1 MVQIGVDLAGK
12 PPTPPLGV
20 GLLLDG
26 LPLHLTAG
34 AAAEYVSKCRVVLRS
49 LGTEEPMLRL
59 KLMTGQLLASADTSV
74 GLDTELTEPIAA
86 LAEDIGT
93 ELARAYAFAAWCIAS
108 QAPEHTNA
116 RVEKAQEILDIA
128 ELNHDDAL
136 TPLGYSILL
145 TGLLEQG
152 EIRSLDI
159 ELMNRRNA
167 RLTTDQSFGSD
178 PVDWFQSLRLILDGD
193 MKLAEDRA
201 DAMLAMDHPESKN
214 IKALYITQIGMVR
227 WMQGRIEGAEEHFL
241 AARREYPEQLF
252 WPASLA
258 WLWLAQGRRDSAEV
272 IVRSLPPPSELPRDR
287 YWLPTTVVLAEIAR
301 VAGSR
306 EDVEELRAQLLSFED
321 RLVPVGVGVAFWGTV
336 ARTLGLLEERLG
348 MLDEAQR
355 HLELAVEMSARI
367 GALAW
372 HCEAQIELAE
382 FAIRHE
388 LPDVRAYE
396 LLAEARLTSTARGFA
411 GLNRR
416 AMHQPQILVLGR
428 FEVTSLCGTRAE
440 WTSRKARE
448 LVKMLVC
455 DRGVARSREQYMDV
469 LWPGES
475 PDSLG
480 NRFSVAVSVVRRA
493 LDPQR
498 LLPTQHFVVTEGDS
512 IRLNI
517 NALTIDLERFLK
529 LAVRPDQVSRD
540 IAKQIYHG
548 EAFSDEPY
556 ADWSESIRNHLAHLR
571 NELDEPPLA
580 V

>member
-1 MVQIGVDLAGK
+1 MVQISVDLAGK
-12 PPTPPLGV
+12 PPTSPLGV
-20 GLLLDG
+20 GVLLDG
-26 LPLHLTAG
+26 LPLHLTT
-34 AAAEYVSKCRVVLRS
+34 AAATEYVSKCKVVLHS
-49 LGTEEPMLRL
+49 LGDEEPLLRL
-59 KLMTGQLLASADTSV
+59 KLMTGQLLASADTTAGV
-74 GLDTELTEPIAA
+74 NIELADHTAA
-86 LAEDIGT
+86 LAERIGT
-93 ELARAYAFAAWCIAS
+93 DIARAYALAAWCIAS
-108 QAPEHTNA
+108 QSPEHTDA
-116 RVEKAQEILDIA
+116 RVENAHSILEIA
-128 ELNHDDAL
+128 ETNGDDAL

-159 ELMNRRNA
+159 ELLNRRNA
-167 RLTTDQSFGSD
+167 RLEAEHGLGSH

-193 MKLAEDRA
+193 MELAEERA
-201 DAMLAMDHPESKN
+201 DAMLAMCHPESKN
-214 IKALYITQIGMVR
+214 VKALYITQIGMVR
-227 WMQGRIEGAEEHFL
+227 WMQGRMDGAEVHFL

-258 WLWLAQGRRDSAEV
+258 WLWLAQGRRESADA
-272 IVRSLPPPSELPRDR
+272 IVRSLPPPGELPRDQ
-287 YWLPTTVVLAEIAR
+287 YWLPTVVVLAEIAR
-301 VAGSR
+301 IAGSR
-306 EDVEELRAQLLSFED
+306 ADAEELRALLIPFED
-321 RLVPVGVGVAFWGTV
+321 RLIPVGVGVAFWGTV

-348 MLDEAQR
+348 LLDDAQR

-388 LPDVRAYE
+388 LPEIRAYD
-396 LLAEARLTSTARGFA
+396 LLAEARLTSKARGFD

-428 FEVTSLCGTRAE
+428 FEVISLCGTRAE

-475 PDSLG
+475 PESLG

-498 LLPTQHFVVTEGDS
+498 LMPTQHYVVTEGDS
-512 IRLNI
+512 IRLNV
-517 NALTIDLERFLK
+517 NTLTVDLERFLK
-529 LAVRPDQVSRD
+529 LAVRPDQASRD
-540 IAKQIYHG
+540 TAKQIYHG

-556 ADWSESIRNHLAHLR
+556 ADWSEATRNHLAHLR
-571 NELDEPPLA
+571 SELEGPPPTA
-580 V
+580 